1 MTSRMVKSVT
11 VSLPTEMLERFDRV
25 RQREHRS
32 RSDLRREALHQY
44 VASAAGRRIPIVDP
58 EPGEFDSLECGRR
71 QTERGEYVL
80 LEDLL
85 DDLDGNRHPYRGE
98 KSQKIPQ

>member
-1 MTSRMVKSVT
+1 MTSRTVKSVT
-11 VSLPTEMLERFDRV
+11 ISLPAEMLDELDRV

-32 RSDLRREALHQY
+32 RSDLIREALRRY
-44 VASAAGRRIPIVDP
+44 VAGAPARKIPIVDP
-58 EPGEFDSLECGRR
+58 EPGEFDALEYGRQ

-85 DDLDGNRHPYRGE
+85 DDLDGNRHPRRGE
-98 KSQKIPQ
+98 KYQKIPE

>member
-1 MTSRMVKSVT
+1 
-11 VSLPTEMLERFDRV
+11 MLDELDRV

-32 RSDLRREALHQY
+32 RSDLIREALHQY
-44 VASAAGRRIPIVDP
+44 VAGAPARRIPIVDP
-58 EPGEFDSLECGRR
+58 EPGEFDALEYGRQ

-85 DDLDGNRHPYRGE
+85 GGLDPGP
-98 KSQKIPQ
+98 SP